1 MTRDEQENYMHDYYA
16 KMRKEKRLYI
26 DIFYDLGFNANWKD
40 ANGQKML
47 SAPEEVLLS
56 YIEMTRQQ
64 PIYKIHFQEDNTIHT
79 ACYELL
85 DNFKPELELT
95 YEHSDELPKW
105 VQDKLAVLMLLDH
118 KANNQ
123 EVVGVGRRINE
134 DIFWVFKGEQDGD
147 DPRGES

>member
-1 MTRDEQENYMHDYYA
+1 MQGFISPQA
-16 KMRKEKRLYI
+16 RKEQSLYI
-26 DIFYDLGFNANWKD
+26 EIMFDLGFHANWKD
-40 ANGQKML
+40 ANGNKMF

-56 YIEMTRQQ
+56 YIEIARQQ
-64 PIYKIHFQEDNTIHT
+64 PIYKIHFQEDNTIRT

-85 DNFKPELELT
+85 DNFKPELDSSYT
-95 YEHSDELPKW
+95 HADELPKW

-123 EVVGVGRRINE
+123 EVAGVGRRINE